1 MTAIV
6 VSHSAA
12 AAVSRAG
19 ELAIIESERIV
30 QRGAVHRVLA
40 EPVTRFVL
48 AVAATL
54 PTTDMLP

>member
-1 MTAIV
+1 M